1 MNYNNYNFPYYNNL
15 FYSVGGIINVI
26 HNNADQEQDNGDVNE
41 NWEVAAQYEED
52 DDLVSAGSSR
62 GRAREANL
70 VAQCLVC
77 GGRAAAHQ
85 HYGAVCCYSCR

>member
-1 MNYNNYNFPYYNNL
+1 MNFNHYNNYNNL

-26 HNNADQEQDNGDVNE
+26 HNADQEEDNGDINDN

-52 DDLVSAGSSR
+52 DGMEPGSSR
-62 GRAREANL
+62 GRSREANL
-70 VAQCLVC
+70 IAQCLVC
-77 GGRAAAHQ
+77 GGKAAAHQ